1 MKSRTSSCNK
11 TVFKKDLTRFAPAW
25 GAFLIFML
33 LAVISIGN
41 DRFAFYRL
49 QSIRDCITAFAWLN
63 LIYAAVTAQLI
74 FGDLYNSRMC
84 NAQHALPLRREC
96 WFGTHVAAGLAF
108 SLIPSVLV
116 TLIGLPVLRLEA
128 GWSAAFWWL
137 LGTQLQYLFF
147 FGIAVLCVML
157 TGNRLGQIALYGMI
171 NFGGLLAYWFASAV
185 YQPFLHGV
193 QFPEDPFMLL
203 CPLAQ
208 ISSATHDVLLI
219 DHQEV
224 VNAFG
229 ELETYL
235 IYSVKPGNGWGYLTI
250 CAGAGVLALAAALV
264 LYRRRK
270 IECAGD
276 FVAFAAMEPVVTVI
290 VTVFTGG
297 VFHLFADNFGMN
309 LRSVMLGAGM
319 VVGFFACRMLLE
331 RTTRVFRKKA
341 FLFCGS
347 IVAVFGLTVL
357 LTYLDP
363 VGITRYVPAAEE
375 IESVTFG
382 QGYNLH
388 SYSNFPYTATDP
400 EEIAQLQQVHRL
412 GIAKQSDV
420 QPGGTEEVYSTFD
433 LRIEYKLKN
442 GRTVNR
448 FYGVQPQAEAGQ
460 ILKDYLTR
468 TECVAGVPEQQL
480 QSLAPYIR
488 SVYTQ
493 GREGKEM
500 DIGDL
505 DIEGMLAAIAAD
517 CAAGN
522 MAQINSYHYP
532 SNYDLLGYE
541 NIDDIVAYL
550 ELGFDRQL
558 LEKDMVNEYYGTV
571 SYLRYIHIR
580 VYASCEN
587 TLRWMAEN
595 ELLTEE
601 SQRETI
607 EKFYGAYAGFETVR
621 VS

>member
-1 MKSRTSSCNK
+1 MKSRTSSFNP

-235 IYSVKPGNGWGYLTI
+235 IYSVKPGNGWGYLAI

-297 VFHLFADNFGMN
+297 VFHLFADNFRMN

-363 VGITRYVPAAEE
+363 VGITRYVTIKIPSSLSSNDSMDG
-375 IESVTFG
+375 IWKYYTGYSISTRLPGLG
-382 QGYNLH
+382 QHTNAVG
-388 SYSNFPYTATDP
+388 NFPASASAHSCARSASSKIANTAEPLPVIWETSG
-400 EEIAQLQQVHRL
+400 EKAAIRRRIA
-412 GIAKQSDV
+412 ATPS
-420 QPGGTEEVYSTFD
+420 S
-433 LRIEYKLKN
+433 
-442 GRTVNR
+442 
-448 FYGVQPQAEAGQ
+448 A
-460 ILKDYLTR
+460 
-468 TECVAGVPEQQL
+468 VAGSKTL
-480 QSLAPYIR
+480 HTCAHTAPR
-488 SVYTQ
+488 SP
-493 GREGKEM
+493 RSS
-500 DIGDL
+500 
-505 DIEGMLAAIAAD
+505 AARI
-517 CAAGN
+517 
-522 MAQINSYHYP
+522 
-532 SNYDLLGYE
+532 
-541 NIDDIVAYL
+541 
-550 ELGFDRQL
+550 
-558 LEKDMVNEYYGTV
+558 TV
-571 SYLRYIHIR
+571 LS
-580 VYASCEN
+580 
-587 TLRWMAEN
+587 
-595 ELLTEE
+595 
-601 SQRETI
+601 
-607 EKFYGAYAGFETVR
+607 G
-621 VS
+621 